1 MKKLKGVL
9 KNLPPLIIVAMVL
22 LWLKTVV
29 IGFIDFN
36 ISITNPLQLLILLIN
51 PLPIIFLVTGLI
63 LLRSANRQPVYMLLF
78 MLITS
83 FILYANGV
91 YYREFTDFITIPL
104 LTVGSNAADLS
115 ASIVELVAWRDMIY
129 LFDFMVM
136 SVLILFFAWK
146 KKVIARKYHFPELK
160 PFFVLIMVTFV
171 VNIGLANIERPQLLT
186 RSFDRELIVKNIG
199 IYSFHIYDTYLHT
212 STRVQRVFAS
222 AEELEE
228 IKEFV
233 EEGLTEP
240 NRDLFGIASGKNVIL
255 ISAESVQNFVINNT
269 VNGEE
274 ITPFLNELIKDSI
287 YFEEFYH
294 QTAQGKTSDSEFLIN
309 TSLFPLSR
317 GAVFFTHPNNEYY
330 ALPEILGEN
339 GYFTASLH
347 ANNGTFWNRN
357 VVYEQLGYDR
367 FYDIED
373 YEVTDEVGWGM
384 KDIDFMEQSIEHMTE
399 MEAPFY
405 TKLITLTNHFPFEL
419 DEEDHFIEPYD
430 SNSRT
435 VNRYFPTVRYTDE
448 AIKVF
453 FDRLKETGL
462 YEESIMIIY
471 GDHYGISSFHKR
483 AMSQYL
489 EKEITPFVEVQ
500 LQQVPL
506 IIHIPGLEGETISKI
521 GGQIDLRPTLL
532 HLLGIEVENQTTFGN
547 DLFSDDRE
555 ELVIFRN
562 GNFIT
567 DKVIYTGGTCYLKE
581 TGEPQVLEEGEE
593 SLCAPR
599 LEEVERQLSYSDQII
614 YGDLLRFQKREGNGE
629 EEIQQGPR
637 RKR

>member
-9 KNLPPLIIVAMVL
+9 KDLPPLMIVAMAL
-22 LWLKTVV
+22 LWLKTVA

-36 ISITNPLQLLILLIN
+36 IHISNPLQLLILFIN
-51 PLPIIFLVTGLI
+51 PLPIILLVTGFI
-63 LLRSANRQPVYMLLF
+63 LLRNAKRQPVYMLTF

-91 YYREFTDFITIPL
+91 YYREFSDYITIPL
-104 LTVGSNAADLS
+104 LTVGNNAADLS
-115 ASIVELVAWRDMIY
+115 ASIVELVAWKDVIY
-129 LFDFMVM
+129 IFDFIVM
-136 SVLILFFAWK
+136 SGLFLFFAMK
-146 KKVIARKYHFPELK
+146 KNVIAKKYHFPQLK
-160 PFFVLIMVTFV
+160 PFFAMILVLLV

-212 STRVQRVFAS
+212 STRVQRVLAS

-228 IKEFV
+228 ITEFI
-233 EEGLTEP
+233 EEEIPEP
-240 NRDLFGIASGKNVIL
+240 NRDLFGAAAGKNLIL

-274 ITPFLNELIKDSI
+274 ITPFLNELIKESI

-294 QTAQGKTSDSEFLIN
+294 QTAQGKTSDSEFLIA
-309 TSLFPLSR
+309 TSLYPLSR
-317 GAVFFTHPNNEYY
+317 GAVFFTHANNEYY
-330 ALPEILGEN
+330 ALPEILGEH

-357 VVYEQLGYDR
+357 VMYEQLGYDR

-384 KDIDFMEQSIEHMTE
+384 KDIDFMEQSVTHMAE
-399 MEAPFY
+399 MSKPFY

-419 DEEDHFIEPYD
+419 DEEDHYIEPYD

-448 AIKVF
+448 AIKIF
-453 FDRLKETGL
+453 FERLKETGL
-462 YEESIMIIY
+462 YEDSIIVIY
-471 GDHYGISSFHKR
+471 GDHYGISSFHNR

-489 EKEITPFVEVQ
+489 DKEITPFVEVQ

-506 IIHIPGLEGETISKI
+506 IIHIPGMEGETISNV

-532 HLLGIEVENQTTFGN
+532 HLLGIDLEQQTIFGK
-547 DLFSDDRE
+547 DLFAENRE
-555 ELVIFRN
+555 ELVILRN
-562 GNFIT
+562 GSFIT

-581 TGEPQVLEEGEE
+581 TGEPEELEDGTQSFCE
-593 SLCAPR
+593 PYK
-599 LEEVERQLSYSDQII
+599 EEVERQLSYSDRII
-614 YGDLLRFQKREGNGE
+614 YGDLLRFQERPVNEDGEGGP
-629 EEIQQGPR
+629 GPR
-637 RKR
+637 WEK